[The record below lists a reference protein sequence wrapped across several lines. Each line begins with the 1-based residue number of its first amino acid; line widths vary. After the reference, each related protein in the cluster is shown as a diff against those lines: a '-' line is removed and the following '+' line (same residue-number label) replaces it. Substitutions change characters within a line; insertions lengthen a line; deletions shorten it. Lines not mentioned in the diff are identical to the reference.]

1 MINDSFLCLEY
12 YLVFTVHVF
21 AVVMHILWFCKIF
34 SCHFDFSCYFAKKI
48 VVLVLAFNL
57 FLGGVGQM
65 YKNAVFVLKNQ
76 YNY

>member
-1 MINDSFLCLEY
+1 LPKTILIS
-12 YLVFTVHVF
+12 
-21 AVVMHILWFCKIF
+21 VVILQ
-34 SCHFDFSCYFAKKI
+34 KKI